1 MITGYA
7 FAVVLCALMLG
18 LVFFL
23 LRTRRLR
30 EKYAGIWIIVSFGI
44 ALLAI
49 FPKLAFWL
57 AELAQV
63 KTTTNLLFAIAA
75 AVLLAVCIQLS
86 TEVSALEEET
96 RTIAEE
102 LALLRLEV
110 RSMAATDTAVP
121 TIVTQAVPAAAAWA
135 PGPELRAPSQPLQAS
150 DGTSWTGPYGAGL
163 PDQPIEAPVPTLDIQ
178 QRGA

>member
-18 LVFFL
+18 LVFVL

-44 ALLAI
+44 GLLAV
-49 FPKLAFWL
+49 FPKVAFWL
-57 AELAQV
+57 ADLAQV

-110 RSMAATDTAVP
+110 RSMAATNSAVP
-121 TIVTQAVPAAAAWA
+121 TIVTQTAPAAAAWL
-135 PGPELRAPSQPLQAS
+135 PGPDLRAPAQPLQSS
-150 DGTSWTGPYGAGL
+150 DATSWTGPYGAGL
-163 PDQPIEAPVPTLDIQ
+163 PDQPNGASVPTPDIQ
-178 QRGA
+178 PRGA